1 MKFSISLTSGTDRP
15 ISAREIT
22 EFAQT
27 SEALGYHGIYVTD
40 HYYHS
45 HPNFHSISAAAVL
58 CAATKRVKLGFSA
71 YQVPLRHPIAVAK
84 KFTMLDALSEG
95 RFIAALA
102 TGSYD
107 KEFDAFGIPFK
118 KRGKLMDEGIRA
130 IKKLWTEDEVTFS
143 GEFYSFENVTITPK
157 PVQKPHLPIY
167 IASWTGGGRPA
178 ARVAEFGDGWQASG
192 LHTPISQ
199 LSEGWTHIQNACEAI
214 DRDPAT
220 IQRSY
225 VNTVVHFGETPEKAW
240 NEFLIQSEKNK
251 SRHRELC
258 FMGTPDD
265 VAGGIEKL
273 QIAGMD
279 EVTFLLGIDELDK
292 ARILA
297 NEIMP
302 KFSG

>member
-15 ISAREIT
+15 ISAKEIAA
-22 EFAQT
+22 FAQNVE
-27 SEALGYHGIYVTD
+27 SLGYYAIYVTD

-58 CAATKRVKLGFSA
+58 CATTERVKLGFSA

-107 KEFDAFGIPFK
+107 KEFEAFGIPFN

-130 IKKLWTEDEVTFS
+130 IRRLWTEDDVTFS
-143 GEFYSFENVTITPK
+143 GDFYSFKNVTITPK
-157 PVQKPHLPIY
+157 PLQQPHLPIY

-192 LHTPISQ
+192 LHTPIAQ
-199 LSEGWTHIQNACEAI
+199 LTEGWSHIQRACEAI
-214 DRDPAT
+214 DRNPAS

-240 NEFLIQSEKNK
+240 KDFLNQSEKNK

-265 VAGGIEKL
+265 ITCGVEAL
-273 QIAGMD
+273 QAAGMD
-279 EVTFLLGIDELDK
+279 EVTFLLGIDEADK
-292 ARILA
+292 ANILA
-297 NEIMP
+297 KEIMP
-302 KFSG
+302 KFGR